1 MFRIVSFVLLLLVT
15 SSASAVEFESRFD
28 RTPDG
33 VWAGP
38 EYWANPLQDWRIADG
53 KLECLTPAAGR
64 NVHLLT
70 YQLTPQSEAH
80 IELVIDSLDRAHPAT
95 CGLAF
100 GIQGKLDD
108 YRYNA
113 IWGKGVVAGIT
124 TSGKLV
130 LGEPSS
136 DVELSFPLK
145 LVLDLIPNGNGT
157 HRAVLTATDAN
168 GTSLGESTL
177 VVPSARIRG
186 NVAIVYH
193 GKPKRALPG
202 EPVAAFR
209 RFAVRGTN
217 LAGGPQQN
225 FGPILW
231 TQYTLDEGVLKLQA
245 QLAPTEGQGATSA
258 VLRYGEG
265 EHAAEVRAEVEPLS
279 RTVLFRV
286 EPWDASRDTPYSV
299 HYTWNGREYTY
310 GGTVRHDPVEKD
322 EITIAG
328 FTGHKDYGFPNPTIV
343 ENVKRLDPDVLFFS
357 GDQIYEGNA
366 GFGITREPVPVATL
380 DYLRKWYLLGWSF
393 GELMKDRPSVIL
405 PDDHDVYQGNIW
417 GAGGIPTDNIN
428 KGGYIMPPEW
438 VNMVQRTQTG
448 HLPDPVDPRP
458 VEQGIT
464 VYFTD
469 MTYGRIGM
477 AILED
482 RKFKAGPPMVPEVW
496 SLEEAPL
503 LGERQLA
510 FLERWAGDWKN
521 QDAKVTLSQTVFAQC
536 HTYGGKQGRTWVQD
550 VDANGW
556 PPPGRDR
563 ALRVIR
569 KAHAFMYAGDN
580 HLPTVVHHGIDTFED
595 AGVSFT
601 VPSIAAG
608 FPREWRPD
616 LLGFAPEGPLP
627 DDLARPTYSGDLPP
641 YLGRFTSRWGHP
653 LTFYAVGNPIVFTGA
668 GGGENAGDLE
678 LLDQKRSGFG
688 LVRFHKPTGRITVEC
703 YRILADLD
711 DPATAQMPG
720 WPVELSLRDNY
731 ARKPVGYLPEIA
743 CDVAR
748 PVLKVI
754 DESTGELVYALRLQE
769 NRVRPWV
776 FAPGTYTVMLGD
788 PDRDVWTIRR
798 GQTFAP

>member
-1 MFRIVSFVLLLLVT
+1 MCRLEAVRREPRPSVPLCLEVNTVFRIVSFVLLLLVT

-70 YQLTPQSEAH
+70 YQLTPQSEAR

-108 YRYNA
+108 YRYSA

-299 HYTWNGREYTY
+299 HYTW
-310 GGTVRHDPVEKD
+310 
-322 EITIAG
+322 
-328 FTGHKDYGFPNPTIV
+328 
-343 ENVKRLDPDVLFFS
+343 
-357 GDQIYEGNA
+357 
-366 GFGITREPVPVATL
+366 
-380 DYLRKWYLLGWSF
+380 
-393 GELMKDRPSVIL
+393 
-405 PDDHDVYQGNIW
+405 
-417 GAGGIPTDNIN
+417 
-428 KGGYIMPPEW
+428 
-438 VNMVQRTQTG
+438 
-448 HLPDPVDPRP
+448 
-458 VEQGIT
+458 
-464 VYFTD
+464 
-469 MTYGRIGM
+469 
-477 AILED
+477 
-482 RKFKAGPPMVPEVW
+482 
-496 SLEEAPL
+496 
-503 LGERQLA
+503 
-510 FLERWAGDWKN
+510 
-521 QDAKVTLSQTVFAQC
+521 
-536 HTYGGKQGRTWVQD
+536 
-550 VDANGW
+550 
-556 PPPGRDR
+556 
-563 ALRVIR
+563 
-569 KAHAFMYAGDN
+569 
-580 HLPTVVHHGIDTFED
+580 
-595 AGVSFT
+595 
-601 VPSIAAG
+601 
-608 FPREWRPD
+608 
-616 LLGFAPEGPLP
+616 
-627 DDLARPTYSGDLPP
+627 
-641 YLGRFTSRWGHP
+641 
-653 LTFYAVGNPIVFTGA
+653 
-668 GGGENAGDLE
+668 
-678 LLDQKRSGFG
+678 
-688 LVRFHKPTGRITVEC
+688 
-703 YRILADLD
+703 
-711 DPATAQMPG
+711 
-720 WPVELSLRDNY
+720 
-731 ARKPVGYLPEIA
+731 
-743 CDVAR
+743 
-748 PVLKVI
+748 
-754 DESTGELVYALRLQE
+754 
-769 NRVRPWV
+769 
-776 FAPGTYTVMLGD
+776 
-788 PDRDVWTIRR
+788 
-798 GQTFAP
+798 